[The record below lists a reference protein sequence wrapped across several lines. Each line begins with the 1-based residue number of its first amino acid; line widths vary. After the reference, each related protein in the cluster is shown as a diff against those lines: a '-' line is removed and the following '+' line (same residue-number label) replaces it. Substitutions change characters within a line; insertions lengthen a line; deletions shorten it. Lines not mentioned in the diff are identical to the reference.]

1 MSSGRFCK
9 VAIKKESSYGTY
21 TTPDMALSI
30 LKENLGLKLK
40 TEKDGRL
47 MGTIAPSD
55 SQKVGEKAEGSPDL
69 SVHPREI
76 GPIINLALMKNASP
90 STSPEA
96 TLAVVYV
103 GTDAYSSLTLAVT
116 TLTGKSG
123 ATQGTASPAFALDLS
138 TTPYDTVAELAAAIN
153 AVAGSNWKAYVFGYG
168 ASLCSNFATFTETQ
182 MHGAYFMFSLSASTT
197 SKMHKITP
205 ALVTDPELSFSYC
218 ADRTFGTGK
227 AMGYSGVKI
236 NTLSL
241 KADAQKIVSMAL
253 GLVAKAE
260 EIDKTYPAVSLPDDH
275 AFTGDGFRVLFGG
288 YEWSVAKNIA
298 LNLNN
303 NFDNS
308 EILGSIHEDEPLR
321 QECSAEISGSLNMV
335 IADRDRDYPKFSGM
349 TAGELLIYMEN
360 VDYADTTNHV
370 KYSVLI
376 RIPSVKLSQ
385 YEVFPSGPARLTASI
400 AGAAIANSY
409 YDHIEVYV
417 VDVNTSAY

>member
-9 VAIKKESSYGTY
+9 VAIKKESTYGTY
-21 TTPDMALSI
+21 ATPDQALSI

-55 SQKVGEKAEGSPDL
+55 SQKVGEKCEGSPDL

-76 GPIINLALMKNASP
+76 GPLLNFNLMKNASP
-90 STSPEA
+90 TTSPEA
-96 TLAVVYV
+96 TLVVIYT

-123 ATQGTASPAFALDLS
+123 ATSGTATPAFALDLS

-153 AVAGSNWKAYVFGYG
+153 LVSNWKAFVLGYS

-205 ALVTDPELSFSYC
+205 AAATDTEISFSYC

-241 KADAQKIVSMAL
+241 KADAQKILSMTL
-253 GLVAKAE
+253 GLVARLEA
-260 EIDKTYPAVSLPDDH
+260 IDKTYPSVTLPDDH
-275 AFTGDGFRVLFGG
+275 AFVGDGLRIFFGG
-288 YEWSVAKNIA
+288 YEWTVAKNIA
-298 LNLNN
+298 FNLNN
-303 NFDNS
+303 NFDS
-308 EILGSIHEDEPLR
+308 SQVLGSLYEDEPLR
-321 QECSAEISGSLNMV
+321 QECSAEVSGTLNLV
-335 IADRDRDYPKFSGM
+335 VADRDRDYPKF
-349 TAGELLIYMEN
+349 TAGTSGELLIYMEN

-376 RIPSVKLSQ
+376 RVPSVKLSQ
-385 YEVFPSGPARLTASI
+385 YDVFPSGPTRLTAAI
-400 AGAAIANSY
+400 AGAAIANAN
-409 YDHIEVYV
+409 YDHVEAYV